1 VRKVLTALAVLAI
14 ASFSGWAQTIE
25 TQKPDRD
32 RIVHVQTALNHL
44 TVIEVGEPVAM
55 VAAGSEA
62 FKVEWR
68 ESKVFVQPTE
78 PNVATNL
85 FIWTSSGRLNYELE
99 PAGPVARMDFAID
112 QPVSQTASRPAAVNP
127 VAAATTGE
135 PKPAPAALLGGQPI
149 RMDRFK
155 EPKKRVIVLLKDTFR
170 RENQLFIRYSVQ
182 NDSKEVYEPGKPQ
195 VFRLEVPQ
203 SVRLHRLSNHQ
214 LSDGEAEQLEST
226 RENPVEVVDAH
237 LRLARVEPGEE
248 TVGVVSVKL
257 PEAKS
262 DAPQVLRVVFPA
274 DGNGPISATLVL

>member
-1 VRKVLTALAVLAI
+1 MRKVLTALAVLAI
-14 ASFSGWAQTIE
+14 ASFPAWAQTIE

-85 FIWTSSGRLNYELE
+85 FIWTASGRLNYELE

-112 QPVSQTASRPAAVNP
+112 QPVSRPAAVNP
-127 VAAATTGE
+127 AATATTGE
-135 PKPAPAALLGGQPI
+135 PKAATGALLGGQPI

-182 NDSKEVYEPGKPQ
+182 NDSKEVYDPGKPQ

-214 LSDGEAEQLEST
+214 LRDDEAEQFENT

-237 LRLARVEPGEE
+237 LRFARVEPGEE
-248 TVGVVSVKL
+248 TVGVVGVKL

-262 DAPQVLRVVFPA
+262 DAPQVLRLVFPA
-274 DGNGPISATLVL
+274 DGSGPISATLVL

>member
-1 VRKVLTALAVLAI
+1 MRKILTALAVLAI
-14 ASFSGWAQTIE
+14 ASFPAWAQTIE

-85 FIWTSSGRLNYELE
+85 FIWTASGRLSYELE

-112 QPVSQTASRPAAVNP
+112 QPVSRPTAVNP
-127 VAAATTGE
+127 AAAATTGE
-135 PKPAPAALLGGQPI
+135 PKAATGALLGGQPI

-182 NDSKEVYEPGKPQ
+182 NDSKEVYDPGKPQ

-214 LSDGEAEQLEST
+214 LSDDEAEQLENT

-237 LRLARVEPGEE
+237 LRFARVEPGEE
-248 TVGVVSVKL
+248 TVGVVGVKL

-262 DAPQVLRVVFPA
+262 DAPQVLRLVFPA